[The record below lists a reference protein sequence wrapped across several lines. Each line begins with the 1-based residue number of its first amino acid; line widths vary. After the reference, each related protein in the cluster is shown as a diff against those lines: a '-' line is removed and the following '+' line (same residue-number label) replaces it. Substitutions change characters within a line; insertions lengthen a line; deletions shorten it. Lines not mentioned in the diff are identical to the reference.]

1 MTKKIIFGLA
11 IAMLGVLPAKAN
23 DMKPTIAIL
32 DTAIDTSLPIFQGR
46 IIQEVC
52 ILDWPSCPNGD
63 YYMEGTGSAVLPYE
77 IISRNGF
84 SHGTQMASIAA
95 LANKDVN
102 IIFIRV
108 IAHNSM
114 GYRMPT
120 TESTLAEAMVWV
132 KDNKEK
138 YNIQAV
144 SMSQGHHKLL
154 YYRNYCPSAKLLQ
167 PVIYE
172 LKTMNV
178 PVFFPTGNNGDKD
191 RIDWPACIADSIA
204 VGSVDLNNNIATNS
218 NADINLTDFYA
229 KGVVKT
235 YSVGNSSG
243 ISSGTSVAAQV
254 AAAQWMYIKSLKPNL
269 TYDEMYSLISRTSYS
284 VKNKNFLTGK
294 LINVK
299 GAING

>member
-1 MTKKIIFGLA
+1 MIKKIIFGLA
-11 IAMLGVLPAKAN
+11 IAMLGILPAKA
-23 DMKPTIAIL
+23 DETKPTIAIL

-46 IIQEVC
+46 IVQEVC

-102 IIFIRV
+102 IIFIRI

-120 TESTLAEAMVWV
+120 SESTLAEAMTWV
-132 KDNKEK
+132 KDNKDK

-154 YYRNYCPSAKLLQ
+154 YYRQYCPSSKLLQ
-167 PVIYE
+167 PIIYE
-172 LKTMNV
+172 LKTMSI
-178 PVFFPTGNNGDKD
+178 PVFLPTGNNGDQN

-204 VGSVDLNNNIATNS
+204 IGSVDLNNSIATNS
-218 NADINLTDFYA
+218 NVDVNLTDFYA
-229 KGVVKT
+229 KGTVKT

-243 ISSGTSVAAQV
+243 ISSGTSVATQV
-254 AAAQWMYIKSLKPNL
+254 AAAQWMYIKGLKPNL
-269 TYDEMYSLISRTSYS
+269 TYDEMYSLISRTSYL
-284 VKNKNFLTGK
+284 VKNKNISSGK